1 MTEIETETVESNE
14 TNESNEPIIYGL
26 TTIDNPYSP
35 FTNFTEWFM
44 FDVEHGYNTCGY
56 LARIAQ
62 TNDEM
67 TEQEFT
73 RETNRAIDEII
84 KYDFAGIYRR
94 VDKDSEFGDEVNKK
108 LQVNAT

>member
-1 MTEIETETVESNE
+1 MTNIETTE
-14 TNESNEPIIYGL
+14 TNVNSIEPTIYAL

-35 FTNFTEWFM
+35 FTNFSEWFM

-56 LARIAQ
+56 LAHIAN

-73 RETNRAIDEII
+73 RETNRAIDEIM

-94 VDKDSEFGDEVNKK
+94 VDKDSEFGDEINKK
-108 LQVNAT
+108 LQSNET

>member
-1 MTEIETETVESNE
+1 MTNVNTNE
-14 TNESNEPIIYGL
+14 TNVNVNEAEPTIYGL

-35 FTNFTEWFM
+35 FDNFKEWFM

-56 LARIAQ
+56 LARITH

-73 RETNRAIDEII
+73 RETNRAIDEIL
-84 KYDFAGIYRR
+84 KYDFANIYRR
-94 VDKDSEFGDEVNKK
+94 VSKDSEFGESVNKE
-108 LQVNAT
+108 LQANVK

>member
-1 MTEIETETVESNE
+1 MEKYREAM
-14 TNESNEPIIYGL
+14 L
-26 TTIDNPYSP
+26 TTIDNPYNP
-35 FTNFTEWFM
+35 FTEFDNWYM
-44 FDVEHGYNTCGY
+44 YDVEHGYNTCGY

-84 KYDFAGIYRR
+84 KYDFMKIR
-94 VDKDSEFGDEVNKK
+94 KK
-108 LQVNAT
+108 VYLDD

>member
-1 MTEIETETVESNE
+1 MTEIETVESNE
-14 TNESNEPIIYGL
+14 ANKSNEPTIYGL

-108 LQVNAT
+108 LQTNAT

>member
-1 MTEIETETVESNE
+1 MTNVDTNGTNVNVDETEPT
-14 TNESNEPIIYGL
+14 IYGL

-35 FTNFTEWFM
+35 FEDFAEWFL

-56 LARIAQ
+56 LARIAR

-73 RETNRAIDEII
+73 RETNRAIDEIL
-84 KYDFAGIYRR
+84 KYDFANIYRR
-94 VDKDSEFGDEVNKK
+94 VDKNSEFGDSINKE
-108 LQVNAT
+108 LQANVK